1 MQAKEIQWVL
11 LLLIAAVE
19 EEEAC
24 YDTQYCRSMALVFW
38 ISDFALPLVKHL
50 YHHNTIIRTSDPTVQ
65 LYHAFT
71 CRCNS
76 YLLQPFEIQPH

>member
-1 MQAKEIQWVL
+1 MIPNT
-11 LLLIAAVE
+11 VE
-19 EEEAC
+19 
-24 YDTQYCRSMALVFW
+24 SMALVFW

-50 YHHNTIIRTSDPTVQ
+50 YHHNTIIRTSKPTVQ

-76 YLLQPFEIQPH
+76 QLLQPFEIQPH